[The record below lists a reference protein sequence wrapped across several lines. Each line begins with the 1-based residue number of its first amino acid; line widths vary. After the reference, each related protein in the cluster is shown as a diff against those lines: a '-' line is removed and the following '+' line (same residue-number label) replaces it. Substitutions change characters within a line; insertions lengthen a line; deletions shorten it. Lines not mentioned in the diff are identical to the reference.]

1 MRFGKTLR
9 NAVYPPWK
17 GKYIDYTKLKT
28 LLREND
34 VTGRERDDASDSDDD
49 LWTEQDEEAFVQEL
63 LNVQLDKVNS
73 FQAETSQQLRER
85 TTACEAK
92 LRPLA
97 STAEG
102 DGPALSEQEKRA
114 IASEVLHELDEI
126 TKEVSALEKYSRI
139 NFTGFLKAAKKHDRK
154 RGARYR
160 VKPLLQVR
168 LSQLPF
174 NSEDYSP
181 LVRQLS
187 AMYSF
192 VRETLSHDIVQPK
205 EVESGFGRETY
216 SSFKFWVH
224 SDNILEVKTYI
235 LRRLP
240 VLIYRPGTS
249 KDLDTITEDPTIT
262 SLYFDNPQ
270 FDLYNQKVARAPEAG
285 SLRLRWTG
293 SLKDKPA
300 IHLEK
305 KIVTDDDESRQVKVQ
320 LKDKHIREF
329 LDGEYRFD
337 KKVHR
342 MEDSQNGESAAAE
355 ALKKDVDELQSFIK
369 DNDLQPMLRANYTRT
384 AFQIPGDDRI
394 RISLDT
400 NLALI
405 REDALDPERPCRNPA
420 EWHRADLDDADMTWP
435 FNGIRT
441 GEITRFP
448 HALLEI
454 QLRGKAH
461 NTEWVK
467 DLMVSHLVK
476 DAPRFS
482 KFVHGVASLF
492 EDHVNSLPF
501 WLSALEGDIRRDPET
516 AFHEEQE
523 RLARRAE
530 EDMAVGSF
538 RGGSGS
544 SPGVRQLV
552 GSPYHHAYSGG
563 SPSTV
568 RRASG
573 IERSAPRP
581 RPSIP
586 APPPQRR
593 DTGPIPEV
601 ERQPVP
607 PTRLESIF
615 RKLGLSPERWLG
627 TESVSLPP
635 GIRHPGVWI
644 KDSGPIRVESKVY
657 LANQRTFIK
666 WLHISILL
674 SSLSLGLY
682 NAAGK
687 HNQVAQV
694 LAVVYTF
701 FAIFAAVWGWFMYER
716 RARLIRQR
724 SGKDLDNMFG
734 PIIVCIGLAVALVLN
749 FVFKYSS
756 VLHQGRDNP
765 LPDVPVLSNSSAFGS
780 GDSWSNANQAQQWCY
795 IGYLR
800 LTRAIKAHQSRNP
813 ESGDTFSL
821 HWKAFYLNPAGAPY
835 PGVNKEETYVSR
847 FGAERTKAIIAR
859 MTAVGEGEGIRFSF
873 GGRTGSTRD
882 SHRLLWFAA
891 QREREMEM
899 GGDGGKEGRVG
910 EEEKKKIGGLQTRVA
925 EELFR
930 AYFEEEKN
938 ITDLKVLLEAG
949 VRAGLERDVVKKV
962 LDEDVG
968 AEEVDLEAKMASQR
982 LVSGVPYISVQGRY
996 HVEGAEEPEVF
1007 LDIFRK
1013 IKADEQK

>member
-9 NAVYPPWK
+9 AAVYPPWK

-34 VTGRERDDASDSDDD
+34 VTRNGEDASDSDDD
-49 LWTEQDEEAFVQEL
+49 QWTEQDEETFVQEL
-63 LNVQLDKVNS
+63 LNVELDKVNS
-73 FQAETSQQLRER
+73 FQAEMSQQLRER
-85 TTACEAK
+85 TTACEVK

-97 STAEG
+97 ST
-102 DGPALSEQEKRA
+102 PEQETPVLDEQKKRT
-114 IASEVLHELDEI
+114 IASEVLQELDNI

-181 LVRQLS
+181 LVHRLS
-187 AMYSF
+187 VMYSF
-192 VRETLSHDIVQPK
+192 VRETLSHDIVQPR
-205 EVESGFGRETY
+205 EAEHGFGRETY
-216 SSFKFWVH
+216 SSYKFWVH
-224 SDNILEVKTYI
+224 SDNVLEVKTHI

-262 SLYFDNPQ
+262 SLYFDTPQ

-293 SLKDKPA
+293 SLKDKPT
-300 IHLEK
+300 IQLEK

-320 LKDKHIREF
+320 LKDKHIKEF

-337 KKVHR
+337 KKLHR
-342 MEDSQNGESAAAE
+342 MEDSNNGDSAAAD

-369 DNDLQPMLRANYTRT
+369 ENDLQPMLRANYTRT
-384 AFQIPGDDRI
+384 AFQIPGNDRI

-405 REDALDPERPCRNPA
+405 REDSLDSERPCRDPA
-420 EWHRADLDDADMTWP
+420 EWHRTDLDDADMTYP
-435 FNGIRT
+435 FNAVRT

-492 EDHVNSLPF
+492 EDYVNSFPF
-501 WLSALEGDIRRDPET
+501 WLGELESDIRRDPET

-530 EDMAVGSF
+530 ENIAVGSF
-538 RGGSGS
+538 MGDAR
-544 SPGVRQLV
+544 SPGVRPQV
-552 GSPYHHAYSGG
+552 GSPYHQYSSAG
-563 SPSTV
+563 SPSAM
-568 RRASG
+568 RRS
-573 IERSAPRP
+573 SAVTESAARPP

-586 APPPQRR
+586 EPQRR
-593 DTGPIPEV
+593 DTEPAPEP
-601 ERQPVP
+601 EEPEP

-615 RKLGLSPERWLG
+615 QFLGLSPQRWLG
-627 TESVSLPP
+627 ESVSLPP
-635 GIRHPGVWI
+635 GVRHPGVWI
-644 KDSGPIRVESKVY
+644 KDAGPVRVESKVY

-687 HNQVAQV
+687 HNQVAQA

-701 FAIFAAVWGWFMYER
+701 FAIFAAVWGWFIYER

-734 PIIVCIGLAVALVLN
+734 PIVVCIGLAIALVLN
-749 FVFKYSS
+749 FFFKYSS
-756 VLHQGRDNP
+756 ALSQGRNHP
-765 LPDVPVLSNSSAFGS
+765 LPTVPIHSNSSAVFDSGS
-780 GDSWSNANQAQQWCY
+780 G
-795 IGYLR
+795 
-800 LTRAIKAHQSRNP
+800 AINP
-813 ESGDTFSL
+813 ADTFSL
-821 HWKAFYLNPAGAPY
+821 HWKAFYLNPAGAEY
-835 PGVNKEETYVSR
+835 PGVNKADMYAGK
-847 FGAERTKAIIAR
+847 FGAERAQAIFAR
-859 MTAVGEGEGIRFSF
+859 LSAVGKGEGIQFSF
-873 GGRTGSTRD
+873 GGNTGLTRD
-882 SHRLLWFAA
+882 SHRLLWFAG
-891 QREREMEM
+891 QREAEEAAKN
-899 GGDGGKEGRVG
+899 GGADVAGV
-910 EEEKKKIGGLQTRVA
+910 IGGLQTRVA
-925 EELFR
+925 EQLFR
-930 AYFEEEKN
+930 AYFEDEKN

-949 VRAGLERDVVKKV
+949 VGAGLDRETVKKM

-968 AEEVDLEAKMASQR
+968 AQEVDLEAKTAARR
-982 LVSGVPYISVQGRY
+982 LVSGVPYISVQGKY
-996 HVEGAEEPEVF
+996 HIEGADEPEVF
-1007 LDIFRK
+1007 LDIFEK
-1013 IKADEQK
+1013 VKAEQKK

>member
-9 NAVYPPWK
+9 AAVYPPWK

-34 VTGRERDDASDSDDD
+34 VTRNGEDASDSDDD
-49 LWTEQDEEAFVQEL
+49 QWTEQDEEAFVQEL
-63 LNVQLDKVNS
+63 LNVELDKVNS
-73 FQAETSQQLRER
+73 FQVETSQQLRER
-85 TTACEAK
+85 TTACEVK

-97 STAEG
+97 STPEQET
-102 DGPALSEQEKRA
+102 PALDEQKKRA
-114 IASEVLHELDEI
+114 IASEVLQELDNI

-181 LVRQLS
+181 VVHRLS
-187 AMYSF
+187 VMYSF
-192 VRETLSHDIVQPK
+192 VRETLSHDIVQPR
-205 EVESGFGRETY
+205 EAEHGFGRETY
-216 SSFKFWVH
+216 SSYKFWVH
-224 SDNILEVKTYI
+224 SDNVLEVKTHI

-249 KDLDTITEDPTIT
+249 KDLDTLTEDPTIT
-262 SLYFDNPQ
+262 SLYFDSPQ

-293 SLKDKPA
+293 SLKDKPT
-300 IHLEK
+300 ISLEK

-320 LKDKHIREF
+320 LKDKHVKEF

-342 MEDSQNGESAAAE
+342 MEDSNNGESAAAE

-384 AFQIPGDDRI
+384 AFQIPGNDRI

-405 REDALDPERPCRNPA
+405 REDALDSERPCRDPA
-420 EWHRADLDDADMTWP
+420 QWHRTDLDDADMTYP
-435 FNGIRT
+435 FNAVRT

-492 EDHVNSLPF
+492 EDYVNSFPF
-501 WLSALEGDIRRDPET
+501 WLGGLEGDIRRDPET

-530 EDMAVGSF
+530 ENIAVGSF
-538 RGGSGS
+538 MGDAR
-544 SPGVRQLV
+544 SPSVRPQV
-552 GSPYHHAYSGG
+552 GSPYHQYSNTG
-563 SPSTV
+563 SPSAIRRSSTV
-568 RRASG
+568 
-573 IERSAPRP
+573 IEPAARPP

-586 APPPQRR
+586 EPQRH
-593 DTGPIPEV
+593 DPEPAP
-601 ERQPVP
+601 EPEEEPEP

-615 RKLGLSPERWLG
+615 HFFGLSPQRWHG
-627 TESVSLPP
+627 ESVSLPP
-635 GIRHPGVWI
+635 GVRHPGVWI
-644 KDSGPIRVESKVY
+644 KDAGPVRVESKVY

-687 HNQVAQV
+687 HNQVAQA

-701 FAIFAAVWGWFMYER
+701 FAIFAAVWGWFIYEK

-724 SGKDLDNMFG
+724 SGKDLDNMLG
-734 PIIVCIGLAVALVLN
+734 PIVVCIGLAIALVLN
-749 FVFKYSS
+749 FVFKVSLPSHSISTQSS
-756 VLHQGRDNP
+756 R
-765 LPDVPVLSNSSAFGS
+765 
-780 GDSWSNANQAQQWCY
+780 
-795 IGYLR
+795 
-800 LTRAIKAHQSRNP
+800 
-813 ESGDTFSL
+813 
-821 HWKAFYLNPAGAPY
+821 
-835 PGVNKEETYVSR
+835 
-847 FGAERTKAIIAR
+847 
-859 MTAVGEGEGIRFSF
+859 
-873 GGRTGSTRD
+873 
-882 SHRLLWFAA
+882 
-891 QREREMEM
+891 
-899 GGDGGKEGRVG
+899 
-910 EEEKKKIGGLQTRVA
+910 
-925 EELFR
+925 
-930 AYFEEEKN
+930 
-938 ITDLKVLLEAG
+938 
-949 VRAGLERDVVKKV
+949 
-962 LDEDVG
+962 
-968 AEEVDLEAKMASQR
+968 
-982 LVSGVPYISVQGRY
+982 
-996 HVEGAEEPEVF
+996 
-1007 LDIFRK
+1007 
-1013 IKADEQK
+1013 

>member
-34 VTGRERDDASDSDDD
+34 VTGKGRDDASDSDDD
-49 LWTEQDEEAFVQEL
+49 LWTEEDEEAFVQEL

-102 DGPALSEQEKRA
+102 DGPAPSEQEKRA

-355 ALKKDVDELQSFIK
+355 ALKKDVEELQSFIK

-780 GDSWSNANQAQQWCY
+780 GDSWSNANQAQQ
-795 IGYLR
+795 
-800 LTRAIKAHQSRNP
+800 
-813 ESGDTFSL
+813 
-821 HWKAFYLNPAGAPY
+821 
-835 PGVNKEETYVSR
+835 
-847 FGAERTKAIIAR
+847 
-859 MTAVGEGEGIRFSF
+859 
-873 GGRTGSTRD
+873 
-882 SHRLLWFAA
+882 
-891 QREREMEM
+891 
-899 GGDGGKEGRVG
+899 
-910 EEEKKKIGGLQTRVA
+910 
-925 EELFR
+925 
-930 AYFEEEKN
+930 
-938 ITDLKVLLEAG
+938 VL
-949 VRAGLERDVVKKV
+949 
-962 LDEDVG
+962 
-968 AEEVDLEAKMASQR
+968 
-982 LVSGVPYISVQGRY
+982 
-996 HVEGAEEPEVF
+996 
-1007 LDIFRK
+1007 
-1013 IKADEQK
+1013 

>member
-17 GKYIDYTKLKT
+17 GKYIDYTKLKA

-34 VTGRERDDASDSDDD
+34 VTKNEDDASDSDDD
-49 LWTEQDEEAFVQEL
+49 QWTEQDEEAFVQEL

-102 DGPALSEQEKRA
+102 DSPALGEQEKRA
-114 IASEVLHELDEI
+114 IASEVLHELDNI

-181 LVRQLS
+181 LVHQLS

-205 EVESGFGRETY
+205 EAEPGFGRETY

-224 SDNILEVKTYI
+224 SDNVLEVKTHI

-320 LKDKHIREF
+320 LKDKHIKEF

-342 MEDSQNGESAAAE
+342 MEDSENGESAAAE
-355 ALKKDVDELQSFIK
+355 ALKSDVDELQSFIK

-405 REDALDPERPCRNPA
+405 REDALDSERPCRNPG
-420 EWHRADLDDADMTWP
+420 EWHRADLDDADMTYP
-435 FNGIRT
+435 FNGVRT

-538 RGGSGS
+538 RGGSGG

-552 GSPYHHAYSGG
+552 GSSYHHPFSAG

-568 RRASG
+568 RRASVT
-573 IERSAPRP
+573 ERSAPRP

-586 APPPQRR
+586 APQRR
-593 DTGPIPEV
+593 ETEPIPEV
-601 ERQPVP
+601 ETEPVP

-615 RKLGLSPERWLG
+615 RTLGLSPERWLG

-635 GIRHPGVWI
+635 GVRHPGVWI

-734 PIIVCIGLAVALVLN
+734 PIVVCIGLAVALVLN

-756 VLHQGRDNP
+756 VLNQGRNHP
-765 LPDVPVLSNSSAFGS
+765 LPDVPVLSLPSVSGSSGN
-780 GDSWSNANQAQQWCY
+780 SWSNPNQAQQ
-795 IGYLR
+795 
-800 LTRAIKAHQSRNP
+800 
-813 ESGDTFSL
+813 
-821 HWKAFYLNPAGAPY
+821 
-835 PGVNKEETYVSR
+835 
-847 FGAERTKAIIAR
+847 
-859 MTAVGEGEGIRFSF
+859 
-873 GGRTGSTRD
+873 
-882 SHRLLWFAA
+882 
-891 QREREMEM
+891 
-899 GGDGGKEGRVG
+899 
-910 EEEKKKIGGLQTRVA
+910 
-925 EELFR
+925 
-930 AYFEEEKN
+930 
-938 ITDLKVLLEAG
+938 VL
-949 VRAGLERDVVKKV
+949 
-962 LDEDVG
+962 
-968 AEEVDLEAKMASQR
+968 
-982 LVSGVPYISVQGRY
+982 
-996 HVEGAEEPEVF
+996 
-1007 LDIFRK
+1007 
-1013 IKADEQK
+1013 

>member
-34 VTGRERDDASDSDDD
+34 VTGEDASDSEDNE
-49 LWTEQDEEAFVQEL
+49 WTEQDEEAFVQEL
-63 LNVQLDKVNS
+63 LNVQLERVNS

-97 STAEG
+97 SDAEQEE
-102 DGPALSEQEKRA
+102 PALDDQKKRSV
-114 IASEVLHELDEI
+114 ASEVLQELDSI

-181 LVRQLS
+181 LVHQLS
-187 AMYSF
+187 VMYSF

-205 EVESGFGRETY
+205 ETERGSGRETY
-216 SSFKFWVH
+216 SSYKFWVH
-224 SDNILEVKTYI
+224 ADNVLEVKTHI

-240 VLIYRPGTS
+240 VLIYNPGTS
-249 KDLDTITEDPTIT
+249 KHIDTVTDDPTIT

-293 SLKDKPA
+293 SLKDKPS
-300 IHLEK
+300 IFLEK
-305 KIVTDDDESRQVKVQ
+305 KVVTDDDESRQVKVQ
-320 LKDKHIREF
+320 LKDKHVKEF
-329 LDGEYRFD
+329 LDGEYHFD
-337 KKVHR
+337 KKLLR
-342 MEDSQNGESAAAE
+342 MEDPNNGDAAAAE
-355 ALKKDVDELQSFIK
+355 AFKRDVDEVQSFIK

-384 AFQIPGDDRI
+384 AFQIPGNDRI
-394 RISLDT
+394 RVSLDT

-405 REDALDPERPCRNPA
+405 REDSLDSERPCRDA
-420 EWHRADLDDADMTWP
+420 AKWHRDDLDDADMTYP
-435 FNGIRT
+435 FDGVRT

-461 NTEWVK
+461 NTEWVN

-492 EDHVNSLPF
+492 EDHVNSFPF
-501 WLSALEGDIRRDPET
+501 WLSGLEGDIRRDPET

-538 RGGSGS
+538 MGGAGS
-544 SPGVRQLV
+544 PSTRPLV
-552 GSPYHHAYSGG
+552 GSSFQQFSAG

-568 RRASG
+568 RRPSG
-573 IERSAPRP
+573 VTEPSSRP

-586 APPPQRR
+586 APERR
-593 DTGPIPEV
+593 DTEV
-601 ERQPVP
+601 VSEVDEEPAP
-607 PTRLESIF
+607 PSRLETIITS
-615 RKLGLSPERWLG
+615 LGLSPERWLG
-627 TESVSLPP
+627 KESVSLPP
-635 GIRHPGVWI
+635 GVRHPGYWI
-644 KDSGPIRVESKVY
+644 KDVGPVRVESKVY

-687 HNQVAQV
+687 HNQVAQA

-701 FAIFAAVWGWFMYER
+701 FAIFAAVWGWAMYER

-734 PIIVCIGLAVALVLN
+734 PIVVCIGLAIALVLN

-756 VLHQGRDNP
+756 ALEQSRHHP
-765 LPDVPVLSNSSAFGS
+765 LPAVPDHSNSSIS
-780 GDSWSNANQAQQWCY
+780 GVTWSQNPAQQ
-795 IGYLR
+795 
-800 LTRAIKAHQSRNP
+800 
-813 ESGDTFSL
+813 
-821 HWKAFYLNPAGAPY
+821 
-835 PGVNKEETYVSR
+835 
-847 FGAERTKAIIAR
+847 
-859 MTAVGEGEGIRFSF
+859 
-873 GGRTGSTRD
+873 
-882 SHRLLWFAA
+882 
-891 QREREMEM
+891 
-899 GGDGGKEGRVG
+899 
-910 EEEKKKIGGLQTRVA
+910 
-925 EELFR
+925 
-930 AYFEEEKN
+930 
-938 ITDLKVLLEAG
+938 VL
-949 VRAGLERDVVKKV
+949 
-962 LDEDVG
+962 
-968 AEEVDLEAKMASQR
+968 
-982 LVSGVPYISVQGRY
+982 
-996 HVEGAEEPEVF
+996 
-1007 LDIFRK
+1007 
-1013 IKADEQK
+1013 